1 MNERTERGT
10 LAQILG
16 DPAVR
21 VSIAAIFVM
30 MLGYGIV
37 APILPLYARSFGV
50 GYGAAGLLISMFAVA
65 RLVFDIV
72 SGPVV
77 DRYGER
83 IVSAAGF
90 AVLMVSSLMTA
101 LAPNFALAV
110 L

>member
-1 MNERTERGT
+1 MGAKAERVT
-10 LAQILG
+10 LLGILG
-16 DPAVR
+16 NPMVLVAVG
-21 VSIAAIFVM
+21 SIFVM

-65 RLVFDIV
+65 RLVFDVV

-90 AVLMVSSLMTA
+90 AVLMVSSLLTA
-101 LAPNFALAV
+101 LAPNFALA
-110 L
+110 